1 MNTYEYF
8 PLLEKE
14 GAKEK
19 RDCDLQ
25 SAIAVFGLWLV
36 FFFLVINTIKY
47 PQVFLLDCNSADQFA
62 ACILHLRGSQ
72 AVGCSPRRGGK

>member
-62 ACILHLRGSQ
+62 ACILHLWGSQ